1 MRTGTPGDANDRVDG
16 KVADAPYLAL
26 VVEHYR
32 RPHNQRALAAP
43 TQAHEGVNP
52 LCGDRV
58 RMELDVRDEVIV
70 DAAFA
75 ASACAIATA
84 SASLLTERIRGGA
97 VAAVLRVDEDSVV
110 AALGAGV
117 PAARRSCATLPLRVL
132 RQALGLAP

>member
-1 MRTGTPGDANDRVDG
+1 MSTA
-16 KVADAPYLAL
+16 APYLAT

-32 RPHNQRALAAP
+32 RPHNQRALVAP
-43 TQAHEGVNP
+43 TQVHEGVNP

-58 RMELDVRDEVIV
+58 RMELEVRDGVLL

-84 SASLLTERIRGGA
+84 SASLLTDRVRGA
-97 VAAVLRVDEDSVV
+97 TVDDALRVDEESVV

-117 PAARRSCATLPLRVL
+117 PAARRGCAILPLRVL
-132 RQALGLAP
+132 RQALGHGP

>member
-1 MRTGTPGDANDRVDG
+1 MSDP
-16 KVADAPYLAL
+16 APYLAT

-32 RPHNQRALAAP
+32 RPHNQRSLSTP
-43 TQAHEGVNP
+43 TCAHEGVNA

-58 RMELDVRDEVIV
+58 RIELDVRDGVLR

-84 SASLLTERIRGGA
+84 SASLLTERVCGVSVSEA
-97 VAAVLRVDEDSVV
+97 LRLDDASVV

-117 PAARRSCATLPLRVL
+117 PTARRACALLPLRVL
-132 RQALGLAP
+132 RQALAESS

>member
-1 MRTGTPGDANDRVDG
+1 MSIEV
-16 KVADAPYLAL
+16 PYLAI

-43 TQAHEGVNP
+43 THAHEGVNP

-58 RMELDVRDEVIV
+58 RVEVEVRDGAVL

-84 SASLLTERIRGGA
+84 SASLLTDRVRGSA
-97 VAAVLRVDEDSVV
+97 VADALRVDEESVV

-117 PAARRSCATLPLRVL
+117 PPARRGCAVLPLRVL
-132 RQALGLAP
+132 RQALGQRA

>member
-1 MRTGTPGDANDRVDG
+1 VSEA
-16 KVADAPYLAL
+16 APYLAT

-32 RPHNQRALAAP
+32 RPHNRRALETP
-43 TQAHEGVNP
+43 TGVHEGANM

-58 RMELDVRDEVIV
+58 RMEVLVRDGVVV

-84 SASLLTERIRGGA
+84 SASLLTERVRGHA
-97 VAAVLRVDEDSVV
+97 VGEALCTDEESVV

-117 PAARRSCATLPLRVL
+117 PVARRGCAILPWRVL
-132 RQALGLAP
+132 RQALERGA

>member
-1 MRTGTPGDANDRVDG
+1 MSAE
-16 KVADAPYLAL
+16 APYLAT

-32 RPHNQRALAAP
+32 RPHNQRALTSP
-43 TQAHEGVNP
+43 THAHEGVNP

-58 RMELDVRDEVIV
+58 RLEVEVRDGAVV

-84 SASLLTERIRGGA
+84 SASLLTDRIRGGA
-97 VAAVLRVDEDSVV
+97 VDDALRIDDEAAV

-117 PAARRSCATLPLRVL
+117 PAARRGCAVLPLRVL
-132 RQALGLAP
+132 RRALGQSA

>member
-1 MRTGTPGDANDRVDG
+1 LTEA
-16 KVADAPYLAL
+16 APYIAT

-32 RPHNQRALAAP
+32 RPHNRRALEAP
-43 TQAHEGVNP
+43 TAVHEGANM

-58 RMELDVRDEVIV
+58 RIEVAIRDGVVV

-84 SASLLTERIRGGA
+84 SASLLTDRVRGRSVDDA
-97 VAAVLRVDEDSVV
+97 LRTDEESVV

-117 PAARRSCATLPLRVL
+117 PAARRGCAMLPWRVL
-132 RQALGLAP
+132 RQALAREP

>member
-1 MRTGTPGDANDRVDG
+1 MSSA
-16 KVADAPYLAL
+16 APYLAT

-32 RPHNQRALAAP
+32 RPHNQRALPSP
-43 TQAHEGVNP
+43 THVHEGVSP

-58 RMELDVRDEVIV
+58 RVEVEVREGAVV

-84 SASLLTERIRGGA
+84 SASLLTDRIRGCS
-97 VAAVLRVDEDSVV
+97 VDEALQLNDEVAV

-117 PAARRSCATLPLRVL
+117 PAGRRGCATLPLRVL
-132 RQALGLAP
+132 RQALGCDR